1 VRELIPKEAMNP
13 DRVAG
18 MDQIMAEAVALKFIP
33 APLSGE
39 QLKEFVQIPPA
50 GKKSSTAP

>member
-1 VRELIPKEAMNP
+1 VRDLIPKEAMNP

-39 QLKEFVQIPPA
+39 QMKELVQIPPPA
-50 GKKSSTAP
+50 KNSSTAP